1 MIDWI
6 KDLSGNW
13 IWRSRTLWELK
24 TPVDSEIIRNNI
36 NVGHH
41 DNFVTIKSENQNYMH
56 MVMLCGNY
64 EKYDL
69 ET

>member
-6 KDLSGNW
+6 KDLSGDW
-13 IWRSRTLWELK
+13 IWRSRTLWKLEN
-24 TPVDSEIIRNNI
+24 PVDSKIVRNNI

-41 DNFVTIKSENQNYMH
+41 KNFVTIKSENQNYMH